1 LVAGNGTIL
10 ALFIHVDDLLC
21 ALRRLKEGKHIIRT
35 VFSPLPVPEVPQIL
49 GTKASAVRVFVLLGA
64 ATGGLGL
71 VSLAV
76 YAHLS
81 FSLIT
86 GGKPVLPW
94 IAWVVVCFEG
104 AILGGVVSA
113 AVSWILKGRLPRLTP
128 IEGYDGAFS
137 RDRFGVLVGCT
148 PNEVESVKELLREE
162 GAEEVRHVP

>member
-1 LVAGNGTIL
+1 VASNGAIL
-10 ALFIHVDDLLC
+10 ALFIHVDDLLR
-21 ALRRLKEGKHIIRT
+21 ALRRLKEGNHIIRT
-35 VFSPLPVPEVPQIL
+35 VFSPIPVSEVSQIL
-49 GTKASAVRVFVLLGA
+49 GTKASSVRAFVLLGA
-64 ATGGLGL
+64 VTGGLGL
-71 VSLAV
+71 VGLAV

-128 IEGYDGAFS
+128 MEGYDGAFS
-137 RDRFGVLVGCT
+137 RDRFGVLVGSK
-148 PNEVESVKELLREE
+148 PGEAESVKKLLQEE

>member
-1 LVAGNGTIL
+1 VASNGTIL

-21 ALRRLKEGKHIIRT
+21 ALRRLKERNHNIRT
-35 VFSPLPVPEVPQIL
+35 VFSPLPVL

-71 VSLAV
+71 VGLAV

-128 IEGYDGAFS
+128 MEGYDGAFA
-137 RDRFGVLVGCT
+137 RDRFGVLVGCK
-148 PNEVESVKELLREE
+148 PDEAESVKKLLREE